1 MKNIFAAMII
11 LLIAASLF
19 AKESEIPETTLGIP
33 LEIPKKKSIPKAM
46 MYSIMVPG
54 WGDIYAGN
62 KGTAKLLIGA
72 EVTIW
77 LAYFGF
83 NYYGSIQKDN
93 FMLYAHENAGSNL
106 SKKEED
112 YYDAI
117 EVYPNN
123 SEYNEYIR
131 EEARDLYPD
140 DPDKQNE
147 YVMEYGYFGNN
158 AWEWNNLSNHN
169 KYRKLRVSTRQTY
182 QRAVFMTGFAIL
194 NRLCGAVTS
203 ARSVRNHNNRVDEM
217 KWTIQIQPNGVGIVY
232 RF

>member
-1 MKNIFAAMII
+1 MKKMCTTVII
-11 LLIAASLF
+11 LLIAVSLF
-19 AKESEIPETTLGIP
+19 SKESGIPETTLGIP
-33 LEIPKKKSIPKAM
+33 LKIPEKKSIPKAM
-46 MYSIMVPG
+46 MYSIMLPG

-62 KGTAKLLIGA
+62 RGTAKLLIGA

-83 NYYGSIQKDN
+83 NYYGNIQKDN

-106 SKKEED
+106 SIKLED

-117 EVYPNN
+117 EVYSSNQG
-123 SEYNEYIR
+123 YNEYIR
-131 EEARDLYPD
+131 EEARTLYPD

-147 YVMEYGYFGNN
+147 YVMEYGYFNDNG
-158 AWEWNNLSNHN
+158 WEWNNLSNHN
-169 KYRKLRVSTRQTY
+169 TYRKLRVATRQTY

-194 NRLCGAVTS
+194 NRLCGAITS

-217 KWTIQIQPNGVGIVY
+217 KWGIQLQPQGIGIVY